1 MGILRLKEI
10 LKEKGITGKDLA
22 KKVGV
27 TQATISNINNDVHF
41 PTSDLLLK
49 IADYLNIDVKDLF
62 ISTKETKP
70 IHLIID
76 KKLYIFNDTKELK
89 EFTSKLED

>member
-49 IADYLNIDVKDLF
+49 IAETLNIDVKDLF
-62 ISTKETKP
+62 HSTKETKP
-70 IHLIID
+70 IHLIMD
-76 KKLYIFNDTKELK
+76 NKLHTFNDFEELK
-89 EFTSKLED
+89 IFVNK